1 MLGSSNSSPTN
12 TTYIGRMNR
21 VNIDVNN
28 GLLPVRR
35 QTNIYANGDV
45 SSIQPQ
51 RSDNNETL
59 LEINYFPL
67 IILHPYSRTAILP
80 AWAHFDNYA
89 SCEQTSTLCN

>member
-1 MLGSSNSSPTN
+1 
-12 TTYIGRMNR
+12 MNW

-59 LEINYFPL
+59 IEINYFPL
-67 IILHPYSRTAILP
+67 IILRPNSRSENLP
-80 AWAHFDNYA
+80 AGAQFDNYA
-89 SCEQTSTLCN
+89 SCEQTSTKCN